1 MGDNHFEFLEEVCA
15 NTPDGRHYLL
25 IQAKDMQNGEIVW
38 AAGDDHVCAV
48 THADFIRNQQIDYKS
63 VLISFRTEKTRRLP
77 LDIGNP

>member
-38 AAGDDHVCAV
+38 AAGDVFV
-48 THADFIRNQQIDYKS
+48 QLLMQIFFATS
-63 VLISFRTEKTRRLP
+63 RSTTNRC
-77 LDIGNP
+77 